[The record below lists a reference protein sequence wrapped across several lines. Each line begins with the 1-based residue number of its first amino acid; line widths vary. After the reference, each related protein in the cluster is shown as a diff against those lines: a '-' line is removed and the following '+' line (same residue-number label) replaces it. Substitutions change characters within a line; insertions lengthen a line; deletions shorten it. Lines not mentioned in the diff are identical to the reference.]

1 MRTQM
6 YKRNRKRGAQNE
18 GTQGV
23 LYLKMKRQIA
33 EQSLKHRIGEIKLK
47 EIISYQL
54 ISNLK
59 STGLESLRKR
69 VIKV

>member
-18 GTQGV
+18 GMQGV

-33 EQSLKHRIGEIKLK
+33 EQSLKHRVGEIKLK